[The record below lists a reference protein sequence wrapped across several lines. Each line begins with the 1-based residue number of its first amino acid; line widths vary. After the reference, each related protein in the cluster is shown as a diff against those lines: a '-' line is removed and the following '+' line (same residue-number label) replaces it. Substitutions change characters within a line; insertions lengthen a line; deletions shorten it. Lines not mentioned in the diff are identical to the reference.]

1 MSSNS
6 QLTPD
11 PYLVRQHNIITNQ
24 TPYNGRVN
32 LEEPENP
39 DARFQMFERVQ
50 AKNKATEYRDAVKGD
65 FQETILSKVF
75 FSEGNIQIIQNGLRA
90 GVYNKSEDRKL
101 IIPNQ
106 NIDVLK
112 SIMRHMFLEYAAFQ
126 PDNITQQVERLNQYV
141 LDYTV
146 PKVFSESIGYL
157 KYLEDQSRLVVP
169 LALPQQPDRVYKQ
182 LELKPYM

>member
-1 MSSNS
+1 
-6 QLTPD
+6 
-11 PYLVRQHNIITNQ
+11 
-24 TPYNGRVN
+24 
-32 LEEPENP
+32 
-39 DARFQMFERVQ
+39 
-50 AKNKATEYRDAVKGD
+50 
-65 FQETILSKVF
+65 
-75 FSEGNIQIIQNGLRA
+75 
-90 GVYNKSEDRKL
+90 
-101 IIPNQ
+101 
-106 NIDVLK
+106 
-112 SIMRHMFLEYAAFQ
+112 MFLEYAAFQ